1 MNIYNCHTHIFTSA
15 NSPNDLLKTRI
26 PNNGAS
32 KIIKF
37 LLDSTPLKEL
47 PVALAKL
54 YKVLAPNSQAML
66 ANYANFLRVGLL
78 PTQLDILNEE
88 VKSFQLGSDNWVF
101 SVLTLNLDYM
111 SEKGG
116 NFVKYQEQLRESVFV
131 KAKYPNQVKLFLSVD
146 PRTAS
151 SNTQL
156 LEQTQGNWNKY
167 ENAFSGL
174 KFYPAMGY
182 FPSDT
187 RLDGVYA
194 WAAENQI
201 PITTHVTRGGN
212 FYVGD
217 MRKLLADTSHYNLP
231 ANTKCADLINAVT
244 LNINNGAWKKDEN
257 RIGTQLFTNPEHFKT
272 ALENNPN
279 LKINFAHFGGS
290 NEVNNGVNQTG
301 IPGSMIALEQL
312 AGLTDFTT
320 NIISL
325 INKYDNVYT
334 DLSYTI
340 CDNDALKKVAGLAQN
355 HPKLNSRLLFGTDS
369 FLVLMEGNL
378 SKMIANSEANLGNS
392 LFHNSFK
399 VNPITFFNPY

>member
-1 MNIYNCHTHIFTSA
+1 
-15 NSPNDLLKTRI
+15 
-26 PNNGAS
+26 
-32 KIIKF
+32 
-37 LLDSTPLKEL
+37 
-47 PVALAKL
+47 
-54 YKVLAPNSQAML
+54 
-66 ANYANFLRVGLL
+66 
-78 PTQLDILNEE
+78 
-88 VKSFQLGSDNWVF
+88 
-101 SVLTLNLDYM
+101 
-111 SEKGG
+111 
-116 NFVKYQEQLRESVFV
+116 V

-151 SNTQL
+151 SSTQL
-156 LEQTQGNWNKY
+156 LQQTQANWNKY

-187 RLDGVYA
+187 RLDGIYA

-217 MRKLLADTSHYNLP
+217 MRKLLADASHYNLP

-392 LFHNSFK
+392 LFHDSFK